1 MKMSGVNLKEYI
13 SGRSHAILT
22 CMCFWTVL
30 VFLILILSWMK
41 PDSGPSDFD
50 NSIRTAK
57 ISELLHDLKN

>member
-1 MKMSGVNLKEYI
+1 MKMSGVNLIEYI
-13 SGRSHAILT
+13 SDNSHSILSL
-22 CMCFWTVL
+22 MCIWSVL

-50 NSIRTAK
+50 NFIRAAK